1 MGRGAGRPTA
11 RTKRVS
17 DIGSG
22 KWWRS
27 NTHALARRVADNV
40 DLATHQGDTR
50 HEGSP
55 RSRLLSL
62 GRGGGITSS
71 GGWKGGNGFVRLGR
85 QHIFS
90 FATRAYPRHCS
101 KSVMCLSS
109 GLRSING
116 LEHGQP
122 TTARCRMGLGGTEG
136 ASDEVFFVSSWS
148 RVVCDGCV
156 HPTWFSIIRAPAT
169 SRADTPGATHWG

>member
-1 MGRGAGRPTA
+1 MGNQQPRDAEWGWGERKARQTRSFSFHLGQGSSATAVYIQPGFRSYALRQRHAPTHQA
-11 RTKRVS
+11 PHTG
-17 DIGSG
+17 DEG
-22 KWWRS
+22 
-27 NTHALARRVADNV
+27 

-62 GRGGGITSS
+62 GRGGGHYVIR
-71 GGWKGGNGFVRLGR
+71 GWKGGNGFVRLGR

-116 LEHGQP
+116 RGARGVGQ
-122 TTARCRMGLGGTEG
+122 TGGARPQHSFL
-136 ASDEVFFVSSWS
+136 
-148 RVVCDGCV
+148 
-156 HPTWFSIIRAPAT
+156 SIFE
-169 SRADTPGATHWG
+169 